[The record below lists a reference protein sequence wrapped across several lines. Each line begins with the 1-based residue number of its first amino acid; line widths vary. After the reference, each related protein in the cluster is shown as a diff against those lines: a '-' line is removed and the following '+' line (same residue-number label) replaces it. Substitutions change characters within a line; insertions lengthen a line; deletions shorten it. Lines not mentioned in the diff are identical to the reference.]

1 MTPGVKF
8 VTVSEL
14 RLRATQI
21 VGEIERSKN
30 QIVVTK
36 NGRPVVVIS
45 PARED
50 DFSYEEKPK
59 KKTK

>member
-21 VGEIERSKN
+21 VSEIEETKN
-30 QIVVTK
+30 QVVVTK

-50 DFSYEEKPK
+50 DFSYREEPK
-59 KKTK
+59 KKSK